1 MCDSHRG
8 LRAGDNLRRLRW
20 VAKLRLTAGKFEV
33 TGIVAPSLGAL
44 ARHVI
49 VGGLWRPAKRRAEAA
64 LIAELHAERYP
75 SFPFISPDTFR
86 AMADIVIE
94 GATLIRRAKMSDRS
108 IVYFELAEITGNE
121 SALSDSPALQLLHH
135 VLSELPSPPVVV
147 MSHGDL
153 LPKRALLQEIGDRS
167 AKVFAVNLVEETK
180 KLRAIPLGL
189 ENFSLNRNGRLKD
202 FSVSRHQAGVPAKTN
217 DVFAA
222 FEPDN
227 NPEVR
232 EPLIRLLKDSRIG
245 WNQRRVSAQEFRRAV
260 WESHFVIS
268 PPGRGLDCH
277 RTWESIYLGAVP
289 VVLKTALAPSL
300 VSQLPIL
307 AVDSYDQFLKL
318 TSQEMSELYS
328 QVKERSSESAFMPY
342 WCEAILRFGSA

>member
-1 MCDSHRG
+1 M
-8 LRAGDNLRRLRW
+8 
-20 VAKLRLTAGKFEV
+20 TP
-33 TGIVAPSLGAL
+33 TLGAL
-44 ARHVI
+44 ARHIVI
-49 VGGLWRPAKRRAEAA
+49 GGLWRPAKRRAEAA

-75 SFPFISPDTFR
+75 SFPFVSPDTFR
-86 AMADIVIE
+86 AMADTVIE
-94 GATLIRRAKMSDRS
+94 GATLIRRVKMSHRS
-108 IVYFELAEITGNE
+108 IVYFELAEITGDE
-121 SALSDSPALQLLHH
+121 SEFSDSPALQTLDRVLAELH
-135 VLSELPSPPVVV
+135 VPPVVV
-147 MSHGDL
+147 MSNGDL
-153 LPKRALLQEIGDRS
+153 LPKRKLLEEIGGRS
-167 AKVFAVNLVEETK
+167 ATVFAVNLVDETE

-189 ENFSLNRNGRLKD
+189 ENLSRNLNGRLKD
-202 FSVSRHQAGVPAKTN
+202 FSVSRHQADVPAKTN

-232 EPLIRLLKDSRIG
+232 EPLIRLLKDSRFG
-245 WNQRRVSAQEFRRAV
+245 WNQRRVSAREFRRAV